1 MRIVIAPDAFKGS
14 LSACEAADAMAAGI
28 HSVLPQA
35 ELLQMPLADGGEG
48 TLAVLRRVCGGR
60 MHRRMLQA
68 EDRKGRFA
76 LIESARLIGIG
87 QPGLPEEL
95 FDRGSMRLGQAMIA
109 ALDAGLRDIR
119 IALGGTGCV
128 DGGAGLLTALGCRLL
143 DRHGLAVL
151 PDLRGMMEA
160 CRIDADGLDARLWD
174 ARLTVLCDV
183 DAPLAGPTGA
193 VCLFAPQKG
202 LKAEQVAPV
211 EQAMLRWADLC
222 EQAFA
227 VRCRHACGAGAA
239 GGIGFALMLLGAT
252 VESGAAYVM
261 RACGF
266 ERQLR
271 DADWVVTGEGRSD
284 AQTLRGKL
292 PARVAEAAAQRG
304 VPTALISGDLDAA
317 AIVPGR
323 LFDAALAARPP
334 GCPLAQAKADALSLL
349 RRAAAAWAASVS
361 GRD

>member
-1 MRIVIAPDAFKGS
+1 
-14 LSACEAADAMAAGI
+14 
-28 HSVLPQA
+28 
-35 ELLQMPLADGGEG
+35 
-48 TLAVLRRVCGGR
+48 
-60 MHRRMLQA
+60 
-68 EDRKGRFA
+68 
-76 LIESARLIGIG
+76 
-87 QPGLPEEL
+87 
-95 FDRGSMRLGQAMIA
+95 
-109 ALDAGLRDIR
+109 
-119 IALGGTGCV
+119 
-128 DGGAGLLTALGCRLL
+128 
-143 DRHGLAVL
+143 
-151 PDLRGMMEA
+151 MMEA

-211 EQAMLRWADLC
+211 